1 MKTGSWN
8 AIDCH
13 CKNTPGDTAGLAGAE
28 YTLLAAFLA
37 LLSVPLLYICRFLDD
52 NTLTSW
58 KWVFAGAGM
67 ERILLFLALAVLLS
81 FFVSQRLAIEKR
93 PLLSLA
99 LLGGA
104 AVLPLWSEPE
114 VLLDS
119 SRYFLQAKH
128 LSQYGLTSFLSQW
141 GQSVSAW
148 TDMPLIPFCYGML
161 FKLFGET
168 RTVIQ
173 CFNTVIF
180 VLTML
185 VTFLIGRELWD
196 ETTGF
201 YGAMLLLG
209 IPYLLTQVPLMLVD
223 IHTMFFITLAAFTF
237 LKATRIG
244 GPFWIPAAALA
255 LACAV
260 LTKYS
265 TLPMLAIFPLITLAL
280 LPEQGMAAVYRG
292 AAAAAMAGGIA
303 GLFLLQK
310 LTVVQQQAAILRHYQ
325 WPALSL
331 WQEGLASSFF
341 FQTHPFISL
350 LALFAVYR
358 AFKKKDRL
366 FLIPGSFL
374 LLVLL
379 LDMRR
384 IRYMLPLLP
393 LFTLMAA
400 YGLGAIQ
407 DNRLKRFSA
416 CSIVASSAVVLFA
429 AYLPFLQS
437 TSMMNIKNAGLFLD
451 TLDAEAI
458 EVCAAPQELSA
469 GNTVMAIPQLDLFT
483 RKQLIVRNWPAAA
496 PKDLPPY
503 SPLRFSWEVQKPLFY
518 SETGRTGPLP
528 RLVIAGGSRTDH
540 PCKETGADRP
550 AEAGRHFALQTGIFR
565 YKTLVTVSR

>member
-1 MKTGSWN
+1 METGSWN
-8 AIDCH
+8 AVGGRYKDAPG
-13 CKNTPGDTAGLAGAE
+13 NTARLARAE
-28 YTLLAAFLA
+28 HILLAAFLA
-37 LLSVPLLYICRFLDD
+37 LLSVPLLYIFRFLDD

-67 ERILLFLALAVLLS
+67 ARILLFLALAVLLS
-81 FFVSQRLAIEKR
+81 FFVSQRVAIEKR
-93 PLLSLA
+93 PLLSLT

-104 AVLPLWSEPE
+104 AVLPLWGEPE

-119 SRYFLQAKH
+119 ARYFLQAKH
-128 LSQYGLTSFLSQW
+128 LSQYGFVSFLNQW
-141 GQSVSAW
+141 GRSVSAW

-185 VTFLIGRELWD
+185 ITFLIGREIWD
-196 ETTGF
+196 DTTGF

-223 IHTMFFITLAAFTF
+223 IHTMFFITLAVFTF
-237 LKATRIG
+237 LKATRNG
-244 GPFWIPAAALA
+244 GLFWIPAAALA
-255 LACAV
+255 MACAV

-265 TLPMLAIFPLITLAL
+265 TLPMLAIFPLITLVL
-280 LPEQGMAAVYRG
+280 FREQGVAAVYRG
-292 AAAAAMAGGIA
+292 AMVAILTGGLA
-303 GLFLLQK
+303 GLFLLPHAAV
-310 LTVVQQQAAILRHYQ
+310 LEQQLNTLLHYQ

-331 WQEGLASSFF
+331 WQEGLASSFL
-341 FQTHPFISL
+341 FQMHPFISL
-350 LALFAVYR
+350 LALFAVHR
-358 AFKKKDRL
+358 AFRKKDIR
-366 FLIPGSFL
+366 FLITGSFF

-400 YGLGAIQ
+400 YGLGSIK
-407 DNRLKRFSA
+407 DDFLKRFIGCLAVS
-416 CSIVASSAVVLFA
+416 SSAVVLFA

-451 TLDAEAI
+451 SLDAAAV

-469 GNTVMAIPQLDLFT
+469 GNTAMAIPQLDLFT
-483 RKQLIVRNWPAAA
+483 RKKLIVRNWPDAA
-496 PKDLPPY
+496 PKSLPPY
-503 SPLRFSWEVQKPLFY
+503 SPLRFSWEIQKPPFY
-518 SETGRTGPLP
+518 NGTGQAGPLP

-540 PCKETGADRP
+540 PCQETGADRT
-550 AEAGRHFALQTGIFR
+550 AQANQHFALQTGIFR
-565 YKTLVTVSR
+565 YKTLVTIYR